1 MHIATTALKILAKKT
16 PEYFLNSPQQNQSEE
31 YLNGLKG
38 TTRVRIHVHKS
49 LLQPT
54 TTMLA
59 RKYRCDYIVYSMFQ
73 AST

>member
-1 MHIATTALKILAKKT
+1 M
-16 PEYFLNSPQQNQSEE
+16 PENSSIPNQSEE

-59 RKYRCDYIVYSMFQ
+59 LNYRCDATAPAAKTSLLN
-73 AST
+73 